1 LIYYVSFFF
10 LSSFFPS
17 SDAVSINYVLSFR
30 YHALQRRNP
39 NAILKLP
46 DTQNNIDIA
55 TNEPVVGG
63 VYLRLFIASPAWA
76 LRKPKEFLSELMD
89 TTLTL
94 MSKEKTDVSINIM
107 KIYTETYAENVILTF
122 ILRLSLIF
130 FVFNFISRR
139 ICWT

>member
-1 LIYYVSFFF
+1 MYRVNC
-10 LSSFFPS
+10 
-17 SDAVSINYVLSFR
+17 ALSFR

-94 MSKEKTDVSINIM
+94 MSKEKTDVNI
-107 KIYTETYAENVILTF
+107 I
-122 ILRLSLIF
+122 
-130 FVFNFISRR
+130 R
-139 ICWT
+139 I

>member
-1 LIYYVSFFF
+1 LIYVLFFSFFF
-10 LSSFFPS
+10 SLLFLLWLCIN
-17 SDAVSINYVLSFR
+17 INYTLSFR

-39 NAILKLP
+39 NATLKLP
-46 DTQNNIDIA
+46 DTQSNIDIA

-94 MSKEKTDVSINIM
+94 MSKDKTDVSIS
-107 KIYTETYAENVILTF
+107 IY
-122 ILRLSLIF
+122 
-130 FVFNFISRR
+130 
-139 ICWT
+139 

>member
-1 LIYYVSFFF
+1 M
-10 LSSFFPS
+10 
-17 SDAVSINYVLSFR
+17 SFR

-46 DTQNNIDIA
+46 DTQTNIDIA

-89 TTLTL
+89 TVLTL
-94 MSKEKTDVSINIM
+94 MSKEKTDVS
-107 KIYTETYAENVILTF
+107 VIKYVYVD
-122 ILRLSLIF
+122 I
-130 FVFNFISRR
+130 
-139 ICWT
+139 

>member
-1 LIYYVSFFF
+1 MLCTS
-10 LSSFFPS
+10 
-17 SDAVSINYVLSFR
+17 SFR

-46 DTQNNIDIA
+46 DTQNNIDVA

-94 MSKEKTDVSINIM
+94 MSKEKTDVSVTKNIQCRFT
-107 KIYTETYAENVILTF
+107 KLSHIILVI
-122 ILRLSLIF
+122 
-130 FVFNFISRR
+130 
-139 ICWT
+139 

>member
-1 LIYYVSFFF
+1 M
-10 LSSFFPS
+10 PS
-17 SDAVSINYVLSFR
+17 TSPFR

-46 DTQNNIDIA
+46 DTQNNIDVA

-94 MSKEKTDVSINIM
+94 MSKEKTDVSVTKSVPNADLQ
-107 KIYTETYAENVILTF
+107 KSIYRRY
-122 ILRLSLIF
+122 SLL
-130 FVFNFISRR
+130 NLLEEP
-139 ICWT
+139 CGA

>member
-1 LIYYVSFFF
+1 MSIYRTD
-10 LSSFFPS
+10 PC
-17 SDAVSINYVLSFR
+17 VLSVR

-46 DTQNNIDIA
+46 DTQNNIDVA

-94 MSKEKTDVSINIM
+94 MSKEKTDVSNV
-107 KIYTETYAENVILTF
+107 TRREETA
-122 ILRLSLIF
+122 
-130 FVFNFISRR
+130 
-139 ICWT
+139 

>member
-1 LIYYVSFFF
+1 MLLTLF
-10 LSSFFPS
+10 
-17 SDAVSINYVLSFR
+17 FR
-30 YHALQRRNP
+30 YHASQRRNP

-46 DTQNNIDIA
+46 DAQNNIDIA

-94 MSKEKTDVSINIM
+94 MSKEKTDVNI
-107 KIYTETYAENVILTF
+107 IENTMQIVQK
-122 ILRLSLIF
+122 
-130 FVFNFISRR
+130 R
-139 ICWT
+139 IANIRYVYICYVYLYN

>member
-1 LIYYVSFFF
+1 MSSSKAHLLILLLLF
-10 LSSFFPS
+10 LRQCLHE
-17 SDAVSINYVLSFR
+17 INLVLFLFHR

-39 NAILKLP
+39 NAVLKLP
-46 DTQNNIDIA
+46 DTQNNIDVA

-94 MSKEKTDVSINIM
+94 MSKDKTDVSVTNKCLM
-107 KIYTETYAENVILTF
+107 
-122 ILRLSLIF
+122 
-130 FVFNFISRR
+130 
-139 ICWT
+139 

>member
-1 LIYYVSFFF
+1 MYLILVSFLFWQCE
-10 LSSFFPS
+10 
-17 SDAVSINYVLSFR
+17 INSVFLSFR

-94 MSKEKTDVSINIM
+94 MSKEKTDV
-107 KIYTETYAENVILTF
+107 NVIKWINTKTYYKFCVNMYLF
-122 ILRLSLIF
+122 CICIYIF
-130 FVFNFISRR
+130 TIRR
-139 ICWT
+139 ICWN

>member
-1 LIYYVSFFF
+1 M
-10 LSSFFPS
+10 
-17 SDAVSINYVLSFR
+17 
-30 YHALQRRNP
+30 QRRNP

-94 MSKEKTDVSINIM
+94 MSKDKTDVSMTISIKYRFT
-107 KIYTETYAENVILTF
+107 KIGRYSLFNNNTNVINLT
-122 ILRLSLIF
+122 RMR
-130 FVFNFISRR
+130 SRDFKL
-139 ICWT
+139 